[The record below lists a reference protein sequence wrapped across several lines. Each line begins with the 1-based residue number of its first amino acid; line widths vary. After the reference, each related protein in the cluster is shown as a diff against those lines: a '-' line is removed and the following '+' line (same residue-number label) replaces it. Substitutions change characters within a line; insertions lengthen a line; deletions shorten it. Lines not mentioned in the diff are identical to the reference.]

1 MKLHSMAAGKRSY
14 FPEQVGQLSRSIG
27 RERVGTVN
35 TLTCASTF
43 STSFLFLTLDEPEP
57 LSERREK

>member
-27 RERVGTVN
+27 RERVGTV
-35 TLTCASTF
+35 
-43 STSFLFLTLDEPEP
+43 LFLTLDEPEP